1 MGERER
7 EKEKEI
13 ERLRKRQRQ
22 RKRKRVRERETERE
36 RTRNTTSMCELL
48 KARAGV
54 ALSKSRHP
62 GIKDPAATGSIFGS
76 LN

>member
-7 EKEKEI
+7 ERERDRETEKETETEKEKESKG
-13 ERLRKRQRQ
+13 EGDRARAH
-22 RKRKRVRERETERE
+22 
-36 RTRNTTSMCELL
+36 TTSMCELL

-62 GIKDPAATGSIFGS
+62 CIKDPAANGSIFGS